1 MDAHVRDGVDS
12 AGNDDEDEAP
22 DDTITVTI
30 DIVNEDDPGV
40 VVISGTPTVGE
51 LLTASLS
58 DDDNPHSMSWRWQRA
73 NSTGPFVNIAGEI
86 SDTYTLVG
94 ADLGKRVTAGV
105 LYTDDH
111 GPARYATAPTV
122 RVEPRNEPPVFTV
135 SAATLTLSENL
146 AAGTLVGAPLVAT
159 DPEGDTLTYSLRGPD
174 RSYFDIDQNG
184 QIATTLVLDFEAKSS
199 YLVNAK
205 VRDGLDAAGN
215 ADEVVDSSITVT
227 IDLVNEDDPG
237 VVLISG
243 TPVLGELLA
252 ASLSDPD
259 GNPRLLSWR
268 WKREDNTKTFV
279 NIAGAISDTYTLVQ
293 GDVGTRVEAGVF
305 YADHQGLTKYAA
317 ATTPRVELIRNE
329 PPVFNVSAATRT
341 VSENLQGTK
350 LIGAPFVA
358 VDPEGDTLTY
368 SLSGTNALF
377 LNIDRDGQISTGLV
391 FNYEHQ
397 RSYTVDVNVRDGLD
411 GAGNADHAV
420 DARIALTIDVINEDD
435 PGEVSI
441 AGTLKRGALLTA
453 SVSDEDGN
461 IRDQVWRWGRWST
474 VILDFVNIR
483 GANSAER
490 ILERTDEDALL
501 QARVSYTDEA
511 GPAKSAAGET
521 GRIAGGNV
529 EPTFSSNRTTR
540 ALAEKSPA
548 ETNVGDPVTATPGD
562 ADPLTYSMRGRDAS
576 SFTIDQNGQIKTGAG
591 SDYDF
596 EVKSSY
602 SVVVVVRDGFDSTGY
617 PGTDDDDTITVTI
630 NLTDVNEPPS
640 IMGATNLPVRENH
653 GSTIHTYT
661 ASDRDAGTTFSWGT
675 EGVDSR
681 AFHISTNSA
690 GQGVIRFRH
699 PPDYELPADF
709 DGDNVY
715 HLTVTVTDNGD
726 PAMGDTRDITVTV
739 TNVEE
744 AGTVTIWGTPSGGEP
759 LTTTLA
765 DGDGPVSNLTWQWA
779 RGSTAT
785 GMFDNITGATSDSY
799 TPVATDV
806 AHYLKVTATY
816 TDALPGRKTI
826 SAVTR
831 SAVGASNAE
840 PTFKE
845 GPSAT
850 RTLPENSLSGSDVTN
865 RVTATDNDVDTLT
878 YSLSGKDALSFTIDS
893 SNGQIKTIA
902 RVIYNFE
909 VKSSYNLIVGVHDSK
924 DAVGNLDTTT
934 DATIAVAL
942 RLENVDEP
950 GTVGIRLLTD
960 TNGRQ
965 LLRST
970 ELTDQDG
977 SVNISR
983 TTWSRGDTAG
993 GPFIEVAR
1001 DLADYHTVVADVG
1014 KYIELSISYGDGE
1027 GPGKTV
1033 SAVTAGQIA
1042 ATNSDP
1048 MFDPGAPTTLSVAE
1062 NSTAGTS
1069 VGAALTASDADDDDL
1084 TYSLDGPDGGSF
1096 EIDSIG
1102 QIKTRSGITYNF
1114 ESAKNSY
1121 NVTVKVHDGKDI
1133 ASVADTA
1140 IDDTID
1146 VAISLTDANDAP
1158 TITGGAP
1165 ARSILEDTTVV
1176 GTYTASDEDAGDT
1189 LTWDVEPADDGDF
1202 FQISSS
1208 GELSFKIAPDFETR
1222 EDAGGD
1228 NDYEV
1233 TVKVADGSGESA
1245 TLPVTVTVTNVN
1257 EAPTIDAGSDS
1268 FAVDENT
1275 ATTTIVQTYEA
1286 SDTDAA
1292 SNLTWTLG
1300 GTDAGAFSITRNSQ
1314 GHGELRFRSVPD
1326 YEHPDDIP
1334 LVAVLGGDNVY
1345 DITVT
1350 VADGSGE
1357 SATLPVTVTVNDLN
1371 ETPLVSGNNSPH
1383 FPEIEFDVDGASLTR
1398 ANLTVPGTY
1407 TFADE
1412 DDGDVRWGLS
1422 GADAEHFTI
1431 TKNANGNGVLSFK
1444 NPNPD
1449 TSLKPADYENPDDM
1463 GSNNVYRV
1471 VITADDRRN
1480 ESNSVGTFTVDV
1492 TVTPVDETPEITT
1505 TGATHATP
1513 SFAEI
1518 EYDATTADLTVADYD
1533 ARDEERE
1540 TITWG
1545 LGGDDAGDFTI
1556 NRNSG
1561 VLSFAQRPNFEMPVD
1576 GSTPPDNV
1584 YEIIV
1589 EATDASPTRN
1599 IREYPVTVTVTN
1611 VDETPEITNPPSDR
1625 SYAEIEYDS
1634 TAIDIPIVA
1643 TFSARDEEMQDITW
1657 DLSGEDAGDFTITK
1671 DPNTGNGVITFD
1683 IPPNFDDPE
1692 DDDSR
1697 NTYEFTVLATDTAS
1711 RTNTGAWDYAVTVT
1725 DVNERPEFTGTPKT
1739 SFTLDEHD
1747 ANEVYTTTPLAS
1759 YSARDEEGRVTWSL
1773 TGLDSRDFAIDG
1785 AGVVTFAAAP
1795 SFETSNGDNS
1805 YTFTVVATDVQSRS
1819 PRLTATVDVT
1829 VTVED
1834 IEEAGTIEVDNL
1846 NPAVGDLITFVLT
1859 DPDGGID
1866 LSPGGG
1872 FSWDMQGRSPG
1883 EGWGTIPASTP
1894 RSTTTS
1900 YRADEDHTGFEIR
1913 AVAYYGD
1920 RKGPDKSAES
1930 MKTAAVAADPII
1942 NAPPRFQ
1949 TGGTQ
1954 RIPEVGA
1961 GVDVGE
1967 RLTASDRDNDPLT
1980 WGISG
1985 GPGAVYLEID
1995 ASSGQL
2001 RTLQALD
2008 FETTVL
2014 PRPFVVQV
2022 TLRDGRDAEGNT
2034 DRAVD
2039 VTTSIEVQLIDV
2051 EELGVVTLS
2060 ADEPEVGDTVQ
2071 ATLEDGDGSISGQSW
2086 QWARSGD
2093 GRTGWIN
2100 ISGATFSR
2108 YTTVQT
2114 DAGSFLRAR
2123 VTYADNR
2130 GGGKTAEAVTAN
2142 GVFNENQ
2149 SATFPSSETGGR
2161 SVPENTRPG
2170 VNIGA
2175 AVAATDLEDDSLR
2188 YALRGPDAAAF
2199 SVVASSGR
2207 LRTSGALD
2215 FETQPSY
2222 SFTIEVH
2229 DGRDG
2234 LGNPSTIVD
2243 DIQAVT
2249 VTLENVEEP
2258 GEVTLSTL
2266 TETIQARVEVTATL
2280 EDDDG
2285 PSGISWRWAR
2295 SPDGR
2300 TNWVNIAS
2308 ATSAT
2313 YTPTL
2318 EEDAGNYIR
2327 ATASYTDGHG
2337 PDKTASAVSTR
2348 VGDPPPANSAPAF
2361 PATEDGQREAPED
2374 TAAGEAFGDPVV
2386 ANDLNDDDLTYS
2398 LSGTDAALFE
2408 IDTNSG
2414 QLRVAADVQLDF
2426 EGKPNLRV
2434 VVSVSDRADRNHDLD
2449 TSIDDTINVA
2459 ITVTDVNEAP
2469 VVTGDTSPS
2478 FQENANT
2485 GRGDVHGRR
2494 PGA

>member
-1 MDAHVRDGVDS
+1 M
-12 AGNDDEDEAP
+12 
-22 DDTITVTI
+22 
-30 DIVNEDDPGV
+30 
-40 VVISGTPTVGE
+40 
-51 LLTASLS
+51 
-58 DDDNPHSMSWRWQRA
+58 
-73 NSTGPFVNIAGEI
+73 
-86 SDTYTLVG
+86 
-94 ADLGKRVTAGV
+94 
-105 LYTDDH
+105 
-111 GPARYATAPTV
+111 
-122 RVEPRNEPPVFTV
+122 
-135 SAATLTLSENL
+135 
-146 AAGTLVGAPLVAT
+146 
-159 DPEGDTLTYSLRGPD
+159 
-174 RSYFDIDQNG
+174 
-184 QIATTLVLDFEAKSS
+184 
-199 YLVNAK
+199 
-205 VRDGLDAAGN
+205 
-215 ADEVVDSSITVT
+215 
-227 IDLVNEDDPG
+227 
-237 VVLISG
+237 
-243 TPVLGELLA
+243 
-252 ASLSDPD
+252 
-259 GNPRLLSWR
+259 
-268 WKREDNTKTFV
+268 
-279 NIAGAISDTYTLVQ
+279 
-293 GDVGTRVEAGVF
+293 
-305 YADHQGLTKYAA
+305 
-317 ATTPRVELIRNE
+317 
-329 PPVFNVSAATRT
+329 
-341 VSENLQGTK
+341 
-350 LIGAPFVA
+350 
-358 VDPEGDTLTY
+358 
-368 SLSGTNALF
+368 
-377 LNIDRDGQISTGLV
+377 
-391 FNYEHQ
+391 
-397 RSYTVDVNVRDGLD
+397 
-411 GAGNADHAV
+411 
-420 DARIALTIDVINEDD
+420 
-435 PGEVSI
+435 
-441 AGTLKRGALLTA
+441 
-453 SVSDEDGN
+453 
-461 IRDQVWRWGRWST
+461 
-474 VILDFVNIR
+474 
-483 GANSAER
+483 
-490 ILERTDEDALL
+490 
-501 QARVSYTDEA
+501 
-511 GPAKSAAGET
+511 
-521 GRIAGGNV
+521 
-529 EPTFSSNRTTR
+529 
-540 ALAEKSPA
+540 
-548 ETNVGDPVTATPGD
+548 
-562 ADPLTYSMRGRDAS
+562 
-576 SFTIDQNGQIKTGAG
+576 
-591 SDYDF
+591 
-596 EVKSSY
+596 
-602 SVVVVVRDGFDSTGY
+602 
-617 PGTDDDDTITVTI
+617 
-630 NLTDVNEPPS
+630 
-640 IMGATNLPVRENH
+640 
-653 GSTIHTYT
+653 
-661 ASDRDAGTTFSWGT
+661 
-675 EGVDSR
+675 
-681 AFHISTNSA
+681 
-690 GQGVIRFRH
+690 
-699 PPDYELPADF
+699 
-709 DGDNVY
+709 
-715 HLTVTVTDNGD
+715 
-726 PAMGDTRDITVTV
+726 
-739 TNVEE
+739 
-744 AGTVTIWGTPSGGEP
+744 
-759 LTTTLA
+759 
-765 DGDGPVSNLTWQWA
+765 
-779 RGSTAT
+779 
-785 GMFDNITGATSDSY
+785 
-799 TPVATDV
+799 
-806 AHYLKVTATY
+806 
-816 TDALPGRKTI
+816 
-826 SAVTR
+826 
-831 SAVGASNAE
+831 
-840 PTFKE
+840 
-845 GPSAT
+845 
-850 RTLPENSLSGSDVTN
+850 
-865 RVTATDNDVDTLT
+865 
-878 YSLSGKDALSFTIDS
+878 
-893 SNGQIKTIA
+893 
-902 RVIYNFE
+902 
-909 VKSSYNLIVGVHDSK
+909 
-924 DAVGNLDTTT
+924 
-934 DATIAVAL
+934 
-942 RLENVDEP
+942 
-950 GTVGIRLLTD
+950 
-960 TNGRQ
+960 
-965 LLRST
+965 
-970 ELTDQDG
+970 
-977 SVNISR
+977 
-983 TTWSRGDTAG
+983 
-993 GPFIEVAR
+993 
-1001 DLADYHTVVADVG
+1001 VADVG
-1014 KYIELSISYGDGE
+1014 KYIELSISYRDGE
-1027 GPGKTV
+1027 GTGKTV

-1069 VGAALTASDADDDDL
+1069 VGAALTASDSNDDTL
-1084 TYSLDGPDGGSF
+1084 KYSLDGPDARSF

-1121 NVTVKVHDGKDI
+1121 NVTVNVHDGKDI
-1133 ASVADTA
+1133 ASVVDPK

-1176 GTYTASDEDAGDT
+1176 GTYTASDEDASDT

-1202 FQISSS
+1202 FQINSD
-1208 GELSFKIAPDFETR
+1208 GELSFKSAPDFETR
-1222 EDAGGD
+1222 EDADKD

-1245 TLPVTVTVTNVN
+1245 TLPVTVTVRNVN

-1350 VADGSGE
+1350 VADGSE

-1371 ETPLVSGNNSPH
+1371 ETPLVSGNNSPD

-1407 TFADE
+1407 TFSDE
-1412 DDGDVRWGLS
+1412 DDGDDDVTWGLS
-1422 GADAEHFTI
+1422 GADAHHFTI
-1431 TKNANGNGVLSFK
+1431 TKDANGNGVLTFK
-1444 NPNPD
+1444 NPSPRR
-1449 TSLKPADYENPDDM
+1449 SLKPADFENPVNM

-1471 VITADDRRN
+1471 VITADDRQN

-1545 LGGDDAGDFTI
+1545 LGGPDAGDFTI

-1561 VLSFAQRPNFEMPVD
+1561 VLSFASRPNFEMPVD

-1634 TAIDIPIVA
+1634 TATDIPSVA

-1657 DLSGEDAGDFTITK
+1657 DLSGDDAGDFTITK
-1671 DPNTGNGVITFD
+1671 DPNTGNGVITFNN
-1683 IPPNFDDPE
+1683 PPNFEDPE

-1725 DVNERPEFTGTPKT
+1725 DVNERPEFTGTPET

-1773 TGLDSRDFAIDG
+1773 TGPDGGDFAIDD
-1785 AGVVTFAAAP
+1785 GVVTFAAAP
-1795 SFETSNGDNS
+1795 SFETPNGDNI

-1872 FSWDMQGRSPG
+1872 FRWDIQGRSPG
-1883 EGWGTIPASTP
+1883 AAWETIPASTP

-1913 AVAYYGD
+1913 AVADYGD
-1920 RKGPDKSAES
+1920 RRGPLKTAES

-1980 WGISG
+1980 WGISS
-1985 GPGAVYLEID
+1985 GPGASFFEID

-2008 FETTVL
+2008 FEGIGV
-2014 PRPFVVQV
+2014 PDPFLLQV
-2022 TLRDGRDAEGNT
+2022 TLHDGRDADGNA
-2034 DRAVD
+2034 DDFVD

-2060 ADEPEVGDTVQ
+2060 AAEPEVGDTVR

-2100 ISGATFSR
+2100 ISGATSSS
-2108 YTTVQT
+2108 YPTVQT

-2142 GVFNENQ
+2142 GVFSENQ

-2199 SVVASSGR
+2199 SVVARSGQ

-2229 DGRDG
+2229 DGLDRS
-2234 LGNPSTIVD
+2234 GNPSTMVD
-2243 DIQAVT
+2243 DSQNVMVT
-2249 VTLENVEEP
+2249 VENVEEP
-2258 GEVTLSTL
+2258 GAVALTTL
-2266 TETIQARVEVTATL
+2266 TGPIQARVEVTAEL
-2280 EDDDG
+2280 SDDDG
-2285 PSGISWRWAR
+2285 PSDVTWQWSR
-2295 SPDGR
+2295 SPNGT
-2300 TNWVNIAS
+2300 TNWVNIAN

-2318 EEDAGNYIR
+2318 EEDAGNYVR
-2327 ATASYTDGHG
+2327 ATATYTDGHG
-2337 PDKTASAVSTR
+2337 PNKTASAVSPR
-2348 VGDPPPANSAPAF
+2348 VGDPPPANSPPAF

-2374 TAAGEAFGDPVV
+2374 TAAGEAFGAPVV
-2386 ANDLNDDDLTYS
+2386 ANDLNNDDLTYS
-2398 LSGTDAALFE
+2398 VSGTDSALFT
-2408 IDTNSG
+2408 IDEDTG
-2414 QLRVAADVQLDF
+2414 QLRLAANAQLDF
-2426 EGKPNLRV
+2426 EEQRSHRV
-2434 VVSVSDRADRNHDLD
+2434 VVSVSDGADQNHDPD
-2449 TSIDDTINVA
+2449 TVIDNTIDVV

-2469 VVTGDTSPS
+2469 VITGDTSPS
-2478 FQENANT
+2478 LPENASTPVATFTGVDPEGDPFLWSIDNSDFWISSGGQLYFRTPPSFESVSTTHRVTVSAADDGGLSVTLAVSVSVTDMEEEGVVTVTPPRGWADVATQFSANLTDDDGGETGIDWRWARSPNGRSGWVDIAGATSISYTAGADDDGNYLRATAFYEDRRGSNKTAQSAPT
-2485 GRGDVHGRR
+2485 GRIEDLRPATNSAPAFEDDTVTRSIGQGTAAGRAIGAPVTATDPDQRDILTYSLTGTDAEAFEIDAATGQIRTKAILDPQAKRIYAVTMSVHDGFDASYNPSDAEDDSPDMTITVTEVSTPVFGGGAGGGGGPSGPTPSDIEFEWNVERDIESLAAGHNRATGMWSDGVTLWLAHNGDGADDAVYAYDLESGEPVPDKEFELDETNRAPRGVASDGVTMWIADSGRDTLFAYDLESGERLAGQDVALHRDNADPRGIWSDGVTMWVLDGGDEALFAYDLASGELLAEYALDSANDDPRGLYFDGVTLWVSDHGAKRLFAYR
-2494 PGA
+2494 LEAPDDGELALVRNGDEEFTELSSAGNNSPRGIWSDGEVMYVADESDAKVYTYNMPDALDARLSSLTLSGVDIREFSPGTTGYEGVAGEGVTETTVEAVAVQSGAEVAIDPPDADEEADGHQVTLAGTGEITVTVTSADGSRERVYRVRLGQEEAAGPAPDCLRGAVSVGFSLVVYADGSVGELVACAESRNVTALYALDGGEYLSYILGAPDFVNRSFAGLFADSIPALTPLTVKSDGPATAAPLASAVTGPWAACLQGEIVEGFNLVVYEGGSVDDLEACAEGAGLAALYTLNDGVWVSYILGAPEFVNAAFRELFTDGLPVATPLVVKRG